1 MRNRL
6 MVLAFTASVLVT
18 VVGYAAAQA
27 QQPVVTSAPNAA
39 ENTAAKNR
47 MLGEVMT
54 IDAPK
59 KQLSLKTADGKLVI
73 VSLNDTTL
81 YRRVPPGEIN
91 LDKAVSISFD
101 GIGVGD
107 RVLARGQLD
116 EKQQSFVA
124 RMVIVM
130 SKSEVAE
137 KHERD
142 RAAWLKRGVAGV
154 VTALNPEKKEITL
167 RTGSGAGFNAVIT
180 AAAAEGGTFRRYAPD
195 SVKFRDAKLSSFA
208 ELKVGDQLRALGEK
222 SADGMRYVA
231 EEVVSGTFRTTGGKI
246 TAVDATT
253 GEVKITDAQT
263 QKPLTVVVIQDSML
277 RRLSPE
283 LVKFLQQIGSRPS
296 TPDASKAQPSTGDQG
311 DLQDRVEK
319 SSVITLADL
328 KPGDAILISSIA
340 GADPSRI
347 TAVLVAAG
355 VEELVKRQMQ
365 QPARPA
371 LNLGL
376 GLPSG
381 SLP

>member
-6 MVLAFTASVLVT
+6 MVMALAASALVSG
-18 VVGYAAAQA
+18 VVYVAAQA
-27 QQPVVTSAPNAA
+27 QQPNVANASKAA
-39 ENTAAKNR
+39 ENTAIQNR
-47 MLGEVMT
+47 LLGEVMT
-54 IDAPK
+54 IDARS
-59 KQLSLKTADGKLVI
+59 KQLSLKTTDGKLVI
-73 VSLNDTTL
+73 VTLNGNTL

-91 LDKAVSISFD
+91 LEKAVVISFEA
-101 GIGVGD
+101 IGVGD
-107 RVLARGQLD
+107 RVLARGKVD
-116 EKQQSFVA
+116 EQQQSFVA

-167 RTGSGAGFNAVIT
+167 RTVSGAGSNAVIIAT
-180 AAAAEGGTFRRYAPD
+180 VAEGGTFRRYAPG
-195 SVKFRDAKLSSFA
+195 SVKFKDAKLGSFA

-222 SADGMRYVA
+222 SADGTHYVA

-246 TAVDATT
+246 TAVDPAT

-263 QKPLTVVVIQDSML
+263 QKPLTVIVIQDSML

-283 LVKFLQQIGSRPS
+283 LVKSLQQISSRPS
-296 TPDASKAQPSTGDQG
+296 TPDASGVQQGNQG

-319 SSVITLADL
+319 SALITLAEL
-328 KPGDAILISSIA
+328 KPGDAILVSSIA
-340 GADPSRI
+340 GTDPTRI

-355 VEELVKRQMQ
+355 VEEIVKRQMQ
-365 QPARPA
+365 QPSRPA
-371 LNLGL
+371 PNLGL
-376 GLPSG
+376 GLPNG

>member
-6 MVLAFTASVLVT
+6 MVMTLAASALVSG
-18 VVGYAAAQA
+18 VGYAEAQA
-27 QQPVVTSAPNAA
+27 QQPNVTNASKAA
-39 ENTAAKNR
+39 ESTAVQNR

-54 IDAPK
+54 IDAGI
-59 KQLSLKTADGKLVI
+59 KQLSLRTADGKLAI
-73 VSLNDTTL
+73 ITLNASTL
-81 YRRVPPGEIN
+81 YSRVPPGEIN
-91 LDKAVSISFD
+91 LDKAVSIRFAD
-101 GIGVGD
+101 IGVGD
-107 RVLARGQLD
+107 RVLARGKVD
-116 EKQQSFVA
+116 EKQQSFAA
-124 RMVIVM
+124 RMLIVM

-154 VTALNPEKKEITL
+154 ITALNPEKKEITL
-167 RTGSGAGFNAVIT
+167 RTGSGAGSNAVIT
-180 AAAAEGGTFRRYAPD
+180 AAAAAGGTFRRYAPG
-195 SVKFRDAKLSSFA
+195 SVKFRDAKLSSFD

-222 SADGMRYVA
+222 SADGTRYVA

-246 TAVDATT
+246 TAIDPAT

-263 QKPLTVVVIQDSML
+263 QKPVTVIVIQDSML

-283 LVKFLQQIGSRPS
+283 LVKFLQQTGSRSS
-296 TPDASKAQPSTGDQG
+296 TPDASGGQPNQG

-319 SSVITLADL
+319 SAVITLAEL
-328 KPGDAILISSIA
+328 KPGDAILVSSIA
-340 GADPSRI
+340 GADPTRI

-355 VEELVKRQMQ
+355 VEEIVKRQMQ
-365 QPARPA
+365 QPSRPA

-381 SLP
+381 SL

>member
-6 MVLAFTASVLVT
+6 IVIAFTASAFVT
-18 VVGYAAAQA
+18 GVGYATAQA
-27 QQPVVTSAPNAA
+27 QQPNVTNASNTA
-39 ENTAAKNR
+39 ENTAVKNR

-54 IDAPK
+54 IDAPS

-73 VSLNDTTL
+73 VTLDDTTL

-91 LDKAVSISFD
+91 LVKAVSISFEA
-101 GIGVGD
+101 IGVGD
-107 RVLARGQLD
+107 RVLAQGKVD

-142 RAAWLKRGVAGV
+142 RTAWLKRGVAGV
-154 VTALNPEKKEITL
+154 VTALNPETKEITL
-167 RTGSGAGFNAVIT
+167 RTGSGAGSNAVIT
-180 AAAAEGGTFRRYAPD
+180 AAEGGTFRRYASG

-246 TAVDATT
+246 TAVDPAT

-263 QKPLTVVVIQDSML
+263 QKPLTVIVIQDSML

-283 LVKFLQQIGSRPS
+283 LVKFLQQVGSRPS

-365 QPARPA
+365 QPSRPTP
-371 LNLGL
+371 NLGL

>member
-6 MVLAFTASVLVT
+6 MVMTLAASALVS
-18 VVGYAAAQA
+18 GAGDAAAQA
-27 QQPVVTSAPNAA
+27 QQPNVTNASKAA
-39 ENTAAKNR
+39 ESTAVQNR

-54 IDAPK
+54 IDAGS
-59 KQLSLKTADGKLVI
+59 KQLSLRTADGKQVI
-73 VSLNDTTL
+73 VTVNASTL
-81 YRRVPPGEIN
+81 YSRVPPGEIN
-91 LDKAVSISFD
+91 LEKAVSISFEA
-101 GIGVGD
+101 IGVGD
-107 RVLARGQLD
+107 RVLARGKAD
-116 EKQQSFVA
+116 EKQQSFAA
-124 RMVIVM
+124 RMLIVM

-142 RAAWLKRGVAGV
+142 RAAWLKRGIAGV
-154 VTALNPEKKEITL
+154 ITALDPEKKEITL
-167 RTGSGAGFNAVIT
+167 RTGSGANSNAVIT
-180 AAAAEGGTFRRYAPD
+180 AAEGGTFRRYAPD

-222 SADGMRYVA
+222 SADGTRYVA

-246 TAVDATT
+246 TAIDRAT
-253 GEVKITDAQT
+253 GEVKIIDAQT

-283 LVKFLQQIGSRPS
+283 LVKFLQQTGSRS
-296 TPDASKAQPSTGDQG
+296 SAPDASGGQPGNQG

-319 SSVITLADL
+319 SAVITLAEL
-328 KPGDAILISSIA
+328 KPGDAILVSSIT

-347 TAVLVAAG
+347 TAVLVASG
-355 VEELVKRQMQ
+355 VEEIVKRQMQ
-365 QPARPA
+365 QPSRPP

-381 SLP
+381 SL